1 MKYSISSMW
10 GSLQTTASVKDQT
23 TEHTHTHTHP
33 STAPKQTQ
41 WGSAE
46 RGCFF
51 TAGQA
56 QPTASVQTL
65 CRASVSQTL
74 TSSHV
79 YTCSW
84 SPVTNLQKK
93 YHSFSQPKP
102 RRVPIPFLKENKT
115 QWLSLMEQRRNH
127 VHLRQLSREPSPAS
141 LSALH
146 LHRTPSSQVKSCHIS
161 LVRHLA
167 WISVAMLTKDFG
179 LSYPTAPHH

>member
-1 MKYSISSMW
+1 MKYSIFSMW

-23 TEHTHTHTHP
+23 TEHTHTHP

-46 RGCFF
+46 RGCFS

-56 QPTASVQTL
+56 QPTVSVQTL
-65 CRASVSQTL
+65 CRASVSQTP
-74 TSSHV
+74 TSLHV

-84 SPVTNLQKK
+84 SPVTKFQKK

-115 QWLSLMEQRRNH
+115 QWLSLMDQRRNH
-127 VHLRQLSREPSPAS
+127 VHLLQLSREPSPAS
-141 LSALH
+141 LSAHFTYTGPPAHKLGVDTFH
-146 LHRTPSSQVKSCHIS
+146 L
-161 LVRHLA
+161 
-167 WISVAMLTKDFG
+167 
-179 LSYPTAPHH
+179 